1 MRCSIWTLKLW
12 YQSIHRS
19 LHCSNTDFGYDIS
32 DYRAIQP
39 EYGTMEDF
47 DLLIQKATELGNVVD
62 FSSAFLISYT
72 KNGSRVPFLVFCPA
86 LISNLK
92 FHLSLFSFW
101 KESKSFWILF
111 QIIQATR
118 WVLWVLLFVHSW
130 IIVIVL
136 FHKLQHE
143 WFLRSEAGDPEYA
156 DYFIWN
162 EGKMEGDERK
172 PPNNWVSVFRGPAWT
187 YSEKRQAWY
196 FHQFTKQQVSWVLIK
211 IRVWLLSTSTMLCVC
226 FCFRLLTARS
236 ELSQS
241 GRCWGDEECAEVL
254 ARKRS
259 FRIPLWCGEGLKID
273 SLYIVLNIQ
282 QFSCGSKWWSTRAC
296 VGRDLLIF
304 SSKIISLSNI
314 TQSEQQNFDAKE
326 RKKLNFTVKT
336 FSAFCPI
343 WWL

>member
-1 MRCSIWTLKLW
+1 MIWRELCNDWTIWKKQAFQQHGWVQFSSLPWLVSNAIWTLKLW

-47 DLLIQKATELGNVVD
+47 DLLIQKATELGNVID

-72 KNGSRVPFLVFCPA
+72 ENGSRVPFLVFYPA

-143 WFLRSEAGDPEYA
+143 WFLRSEAGDPEYT

-226 FCFRLLTARS
+226 FCFVS
-236 ELSQS
+236 WQP
-241 GRCWGDEECAEVL
+241 D
-254 ARKRS
+254 
-259 FRIPLWCGEGLKID
+259 
-273 SLYIVLNIQ
+273 
-282 QFSCGSKWWSTRAC
+282 
-296 VGRDLLIF
+296 
-304 SSKIISLSNI
+304 
-314 TQSEQQNFDAKE
+314 
-326 RKKLNFTVKT
+326 LNFRNPAVVEEMKNVLR
-336 FSAFCPI
+336 F
-343 WWL
+343 WLGKGVSGFRCDAVRDWKSTLCTSY